1 MVLNF
6 QTIQFKLTFKRKL
19 IDNILIL
26 NIVCLLLRQY
36 DAMTIQWDIYWPQN
50 YPIAHYKLGIDTLRK
65 KIYNWQLYRQCRNM
79 SPLLHSDFYLDTFTA
94 GDAMR
99 VPDHGWSLSF
109 DVMNKWQ
116 VYMRTYIFS
125 GIEHQR
131 FETRGYQKRTKTDLI
146 VWLYPN
152 NQSKEK
158 GSL

>member
-116 VYMRTYIFS
+116 VYMRTYIFFRNRTS
-125 GIEHQR
+125 TFWDTLISNKDKNRSNCLTLSELSI
-131 FETRGYQKRTKTDLI
+131 KR
-146 VWLYPN
+146 
-152 NQSKEK
+152 ER
-158 GSL
+158 

>member
-50 YPIAHYKLGIDTLRK
+50 YPIKHYKLGIDTLRK
-65 KIYNWQLYRQCRNM
+65 KYITDNFIGNVETWA
-79 SPLLHSDFYLDTFTA
+79 PLLHSDFYLDTFTA

-116 VYMRTYIFS
+116 VYMRTYIFFRNRTS
-125 GIEHQR
+125 TFWDTLISNKDKNRSNCLTLSELSI
-131 FETRGYQKRTKTDLI
+131 KR
-146 VWLYPN
+146 
-152 NQSKEK
+152 ER
-158 GSL
+158 